1 MTLTG
6 FGHELIGR
14 EVVDSLGDT
23 LGHLKDMQVDIN
35 TGQII
40 HLLVNLEDNL
50 DPAKLPWSLVDGLMR
65 VPADLVERVATK
77 IHLRP

>member
-1 MTLTG
+1 
-6 FGHELIGR
+6 
-14 EVVDSLGDT
+14 
-23 LGHLKDMQVDIN
+23 MQIDIN

-40 HLLVNLEDNL
+40 NLLVDLEANL
-50 DPAKLPWSLVDGLMR
+50 DPSKLPWSMVDGLMR

>member
-1 MTLTG
+1 MSTG
-6 FGHELIGR
+6 FGHELLGR
-14 EVVDSLGDT
+14 EIVDSLGDT
-23 LGHLKDMQVDIN
+23 LGHLKDMQIDIN

-40 HLLVNLEDNL
+40 NLLVDLEANL
-50 DPAKLPWSLVDGLMR
+50 DPSKLPWSMVNGLMR